1 MTLLMT
7 GIYVNMT
14 LIHLY
19 ILLQRTVS
27 FIYITPTQ
35 KLSAK
40 IKYAKT
46 GIYLYMKLRITVIS
60 IYITFMTSKSK
71 VFSVFT

>member
-1 MTLLMT
+1 MALLMT
-7 GIYVNMT
+7 GKHVNMT

-19 ILLQRTVS
+19 ILFQLIVG

-46 GIYLYMKLRITVIS
+46 VIYLYT
-60 IYITFMTSKSK
+60 
-71 VFSVFT
+71 